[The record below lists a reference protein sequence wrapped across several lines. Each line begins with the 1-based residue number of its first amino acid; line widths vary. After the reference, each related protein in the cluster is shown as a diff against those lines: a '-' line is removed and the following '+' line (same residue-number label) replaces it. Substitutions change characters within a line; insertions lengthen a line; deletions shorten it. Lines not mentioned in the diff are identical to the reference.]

1 VRNRAYIFFLSFF
14 LSGLFHPA
22 KGNDTLFSSGEY
34 LKLNP
39 LNCDSATYKKFKED
53 KSFNYYSATVKKE
66 SLSDRLYRWLI
77 RKLCQKI
84 DREDFDRALWIAGI
98 FIFIVMLV
106 VVYLVKPSLFYIN
119 KKNKLLYSIE
129 EEDIHGYSFGE
140 LIKNALNREQ
150 YPEAIRW
157 VYLQTLEAL
166 HEKKWISRDA
176 SKTVNEYVH
185 EIGHRELRKDFKS
198 LSEAFVY
205 YRYGKG
211 EANGKKF
218 RDFEAL
224 SEQII
229 KQTG

>member
-1 VRNRAYIFFLSFF
+1 MKKSAYIVFLSFF

-22 KGNDTLFSSGEY
+22 KGNDTLSSSKEY

-39 LNCDSATYKKFKED
+39 LSCDSAAYKKFKED
-53 KSFNYYSATVKKE
+53 KSYDYYNVTLKKE
-66 SLSDRLYRWLI
+66 SLSDRLYRWFI
-77 RKLCQKI
+77 RNLSQKI

-98 FIFIVMLV
+98 FIFIVILV
-106 VVYLVKPSLFYIN
+106 VMYLVKPSLFYVN

-129 EEDIHGYSFGE
+129 EEDIHGYNFGE
-140 LIKNALNREQ
+140 LIKNALNSEQ

-157 VYLQTLEAL
+157 VYLQTLEVL
-166 HEKKWISRDA
+166 HEKKWISWDA
-176 SKTVNEYVH
+176 NKTVNEYVH
-185 EIGHRELRKDFKS
+185 EISHRELRKDFKS

-211 EANGKKF
+211 EANRKKF
-218 RDFEAL
+218 LDFEAL

-229 KQTG
+229 KRTG